1 MDSEPP
7 GQTNPKEPGMT
18 TRTYFRAQ
26 FSAFFPAGVHAGNIE
41 KSIHNYSFRR
51 CKAAGITPSWENVK
65 FVCFY
70 KSTALGILNTFKR
83 EKRLCTTLEVKN
95 GRVCL
100 QIDPF
105 IVKAY
110 RDGHLRKDIM
120 QNPPEILDPFGPYAA
135 TKLKL
140 LNKELAIEKTKMM
153 ADDYEGQ
160 FKCGKCKSK
169 KTDYYQL
176 QTRSADEPMT
186 TYVTCHGCGN
196 RWKF

>member
-1 MDSEPP
+1 MA
-7 GQTNPKEPGMT
+7 
-18 TRTYFRAQ
+18 TRAYFREQ
-26 FSAFFPAGVHAGNIE
+26 FKEFFPEGVYAGNIE

-51 CKAAGITPSWENVK
+51 CKAANITPSWENIK
-65 FVCFY
+65 FVCYY
-70 KSTALGILNTFKR
+70 KSIALGILNTFKR
-83 EKRLCTTLEVKN
+83 EKRLCTTLTVKD

-100 QIDPF
+100 KIDPF

-110 RDGHLRKDIM
+110 RDGNLHKDIM
-120 QNPPEILDPFGPYAA
+120 KNPPDILDPFGPYAT

-140 LNKELAIEKTKMM
+140 LNRELAIEKNKMM

-160 FKCGKCKSK
+160 FKCGKCGSK

-186 TYVTCHGCGN
+186 TYVTCHGCGS